1 MNSVPGFQAN
11 FYGFFIYAIVWVALY
26 FLLASYLNRR
36 DRR

>member
-1 MNSVPGFQAN
+1 MNAPGFQAN

-26 FLLASYLNRR
+26 FVLAAYLNRR